1 MTAAPLGAMTVPGKG
16 RMRRLVARILCLL
29 PASYF
34 LACVLFALLHFDDF
48 GSALPQFL
56 RYVAGPLVLALLFI
70 WAALRLKPTAARRVG
85 STGLAILLGLFA
97 FETVMTVRLL
107 STMLDMVGATANAA
121 DRPAEAAE
129 GLPPGR
135 TLDALNKAL
144 GVTRLQDAFLGGIPN
159 RRVQLCSQEGRP
171 VYYTA
176 DRYGFNNPDSVYDA
190 PVSVMVLGDSFVEGI
205 CLPREQS
212 LVGQLR
218 QAMPATVGIGTRGAG
233 PGLELATLG
242 RFGPMVKP
250 RTIVMAYF
258 EGNDWENLS
267 RADAVSWLRKA
278 VEPNVDFGPA
288 HVTPATLARV
298 DAVNRLWA
306 TQSPAPMRVIRNSQV
321 VRNFLALNQSATAF
335 GLYYPKV
342 SPEQPIYGR
351 VLARARQLA
360 DGMGARLVLVYIPA
374 IDRFNGWL
382 PRDFVWNQQRRQVF
396 AAADAAGVARLDLT
410 LAFRA
415 QANPA
420 ALYAADSHFNV
431 KGAGV
436 AAAAIAAWLQSPPG
450 GGESGPS
457 VRNGYPARAEALPER
472 PISVAGGRG

>member
-1 MTAAPLGAMTVPGKG
+1 MTAAPMGATTMVGRG
-16 RMRRLVARILCLL
+16 RMRRLIARTLCLL

-34 LACVLFALLHFDDF
+34 LASVVFALLHFDDF
-48 GSALPQFL
+48 GAELPQFL
-56 RYVAGPLVLALLFI
+56 RYVAGPLALALLFI

-85 STGLAILLGLFA
+85 STGLAMLLGLFA
-97 FETVMTVRLL
+97 FETVMTVRLV

-121 DRPAEAAE
+121 DRPAEAE

-144 GVTRLQDAFLGGIPN
+144 GVTRMQEAFLGGIPD

-171 VYYTA
+171 IYYTA

-190 PVSVMVLGDSFVEGI
+190 PASVMVLGDSFVEGI

-218 QAMPATVGIGTRGAG
+218 QAMPGTVGIGTRGAG
-233 PGLELATLG
+233 PVLELATLG

-267 RADAVSWLRKA
+267 RADAVGWLRKA
-278 VEPNVDFGPA
+278 VEPNADFGPA
-288 HVTPATLARV
+288 HVTPATLARAE
-298 DAVNRLWA
+298 AVNRMWA
-306 TQSPAPMRVIRNSQV
+306 TQSVAPMRVIRNTQI

-342 SPEQPIYGR
+342 SPEQPIYGL

-374 IDRFNGWL
+374 IDRFTGWL

-396 AAADAAGVARLDLT
+396 AAAQMAGIDRLDLT
-410 LAFRA
+410 PVMRA
-415 QANPA
+415 QPHPA
-420 ALYAADSHFNV
+420 GLYAADGHFNAD
-431 KGAGV
+431 GARI
-436 AAAAIAAWLQSPPG
+436 AAAAIAAWLQPAPG
-450 GGESGPS
+450 RGESALP
-457 VRNGYPARAEALPER
+457 VRNGYPARAPTLPER
-472 PISVAGGRG
+472 PISAAGAGG